1 LEVENIVDN
10 RRGIVGPTGKPIFTE
25 PKLAVIKT
33 PRGVQLSPQAIEAV
47 GQMSGCSVI
56 NVPMDCEILMGELA
70 LKELE
75 SLHHGIHAILE
86 VPDAVFDKE
95 ETDILYA
102 ALKYLCEKTE
112 PGDGSKEV
120 ALVKKV
126 KKLTE

>member
-1 LEVENIVDN
+1 MDRKKGIVD
-10 RRGIVGPTGKPIFTE
+10 PTGKPIFTE
-25 PKLAVIKT
+25 PKLAVIKV
-33 PRGVQLSPQAIEAV
+33 PRGVSLPPQVLEAI

-56 NVPMDCEILMGELA
+56 NVPMDCEIMMGELA
-70 LKELE
+70 LKELN

-102 ALKYLCEKTE
+102 ALKFLCDHTQ

-126 KKLTE
+126 KKLAE